1 MRLLLIV
8 GLVLGFGC
16 SKDAQVIAPPNI
28 IIILADDMGLGDPGC
43 YNPDSKISTPAIN
56 RLAAEGMRFT
66 DAHSPSAVCTP
77 TRYGLLT
84 GRYCWRSRQ
93 KRWVLNGYSPAL
105 IEENR
110 ATIASFLKEK
120 GYATYGVGK
129 WHLGLG
135 NQKKTDYSK
144 PLNPGPLEVGF
155 DHWFGIPASLDMDPY
170 VYVRDHGVEEAAT
183 AKTKGGKHSRNGGTG
198 FWRSGPAAPSFKHEE
213 VLPRITEEAVSV
225 IQQQNKDQPFFLY
238 LPFSAPHTPWLPTKE
253 FRNKTGA
260 GTYGDFVAQVDH
272 SVQQILQTLDQ
283 QNLTENTL
291 VIFTSDNGA
300 HWTPQEIE
308 KYQHRANLHLRGQK
322 ADIWEGG
329 HRVPFIARWPKHIA
343 ASSTND
349 SLVGLQDIFT
359 TIADL
364 NSQTPDANQVK
375 QVGQAEDSIS
385 FLPQLLGKTNPNPR
399 KSLVHH
405 SGAGMFALRS
415 GNWKLIDGLSSGG
428 FTKPQVGLA
437 QTATPEV
444 NQAPGQLYDLETDPA
459 EQKNLWLNHPQKV
472 KSLQKQLQQIRRG
485 EENISYR
492 GLHASDKTIWA
503 SGTNGNIRRSLD
515 AGQTWVDCSVI
526 QGEGL
531 DFRDIEGLGPNTA
544 IAMSAGPGDAS
555 RIFRTTDGGFNWK
568 EVARCPSEKGFWD
581 GIAFWDNQN
590 GMLVGDPVDGRLA
603 LWRTK
608 DSGKTW
614 QPLPAES
621 RPKVSPEEYCFAASG
636 TSLTMQADGLVWIA
650 TGGSQARV
658 FRSADFGQSWTT
670 SQTPIQAGTP
680 STGIFSIHM
689 RDPQNG
695 LIIGGDYQNPT
706 QAQKNLARTTDG
718 GASWQLIS
726 NSGIGGYRSCV
737 NWQTGAW
744 RATGTNGSEISWD
757 DGNTWHP
764 LGTTGYNTAAGRVL
778 AGEKSRLEIPP
789 ATPPSTKK
797 PNILFFLV
805 DDLGWQDTSVPF
817 AKKTTELNRRYRTPA
832 MERLATEGLKFT
844 QAYTASPVCSPTRT
858 SILSGK
864 NPARSHITHWIPGE
878 SGGTPKSQK
887 WANPVWNQNGLTP
900 EDPTLPAALAAG
912 GYQTAHL
919 GKAHFGKQ
927 GTPGADPTQLG
938 FQVNIAGSHIG
949 HPGSFLPPY
958 GKVGHSHR
966 VPDLDD
972 LRNTGRYLNDALT
985 DKALAVLDAFATQ
998 PEGKP
1003 FFIHL
1008 AHYAVHTPIQ
1018 GDPALLNSYADDLTK
1033 AQRHYATMVESFDR
1047 SLGRMLDRLDEL
1059 GLTENT
1065 LVIFFSDNGALVTH
1079 GGPPTH
1085 CKPLSG
1091 GKGTMREGG
1100 TRVPMLIRWPGHAS
1114 AGAEITTPMI
1124 SDDFFPTLMAAAN
1137 LPMPPGEFDG
1147 VSILPL
1153 LQNQP
1158 IAERTLLW
1166 HWPHYWAGKGLRD
1179 RWDFIQPFT
1188 SLRNGDWK
1196 ITWRWD
1202 DQRAELFNLSEDL
1215 GEKNNLAEVHPQKRD
1230 QLLSQLRTRLQEVDA
1245 PRPRHHESLE
1255 PVAWPGK

>member
-1 MRLLLIV
+1 MKVLFL
-8 GLVLGFGC
+8 LGFVGALGC
-16 SKDAQVIAPPNI
+16 SHALQPEVPPNI
-28 IIILADDMGLGDPGC
+28 IIILADDMGMGDPGC
-43 YNPDSKISTPAIN
+43 YNPESKITTPAIN
-56 RLAAEGMRFT
+56 RLAEEGMRFT

-93 KRWVLNGYSPAL
+93 KRWVLQGYSPAL

-135 NQKKTDYSK
+135 NAEKTDYAK

-155 DHWFGIPASLDMDPY
+155 DHWFGIPASLDMTPY
-170 VYVRDHGVEEAAT
+170 VYVRDHGTEEEAT
-183 AKTKGGKHSRNGGTG
+183 EETKGGKHTRNGGTG
-198 FWRSGPAAPSFKHEE
+198 FWRSGPSAPSFKHEE

-225 IQQQNKDQPFFLY
+225 IQKQSKNQPFFLY
-238 LPFSAPHTPWLPTKE
+238 LPFSAPHTPWLPIEK

-272 SVQQILQTLDQ
+272 SVQKILQTLDEK
-283 QNLTENTL
+283 NLTENTL

-329 HRVPFIARWPKHIA
+329 HRVPFVVRWPKRIA
-343 ASSTND
+343 PNTTND
-349 SLVGLQDIFT
+349 SLIGLQDLFA
-359 TIADL
+359 TITDL
-364 NSQTPDANQVK
+364 HGAIPD
-375 QVGQAEDSIS
+375 VGQAEDSKS
-385 FLPQLLGKTNPNPR
+385 LLPQLLGEKNPNPR
-399 KSLVHH
+399 QSLVHH

-415 GNWKLIDGLSSGG
+415 ENWKLIDGLSSGG
-428 FTKPQVGLA
+428 FTRPQVGLA
-437 QTATPEV
+437 EINTPEA
-444 NQAPGQLYDLETDPA
+444 NQAVGQLYDLDDDPA
-459 EQKNLWLNHPQKV
+459 EKNNLWLSQTKKV
-472 KSLQKQLQQIRRG
+472 QALQRQLQEIRHG
-485 EENISYR
+485 KENISYR
-492 GLHASDKTIWA
+492 GLHADGKTIWA
-503 SGTNGNIRRSLD
+503 SGTGGNIRRSLD
-515 AGQTWVDCSVI
+515 GGQTWADCSVT
-526 QGEGL
+526 QGEDL

-544 IAMSAGPGDAS
+544 IAMSAGPGKAS
-555 RIFRTTDGGFNWK
+555 RVFRTIDGGFNWK

-581 GIAFWDNQN
+581 GIAFWDKKN
-590 GMLVGDPVDGRLA
+590 GLLVGDPINGRLA
-603 LWRTK
+603 LWRTE
-608 DSGKTW
+608 DGGKTW

-621 RPKVSPEEYCFAASG
+621 RPQVAAEEYCFAASG
-636 TSLTMQADGLVWIA
+636 TSLTMQADGRVWIA

-658 FRSADFGQSWTT
+658 FRSADFGRSWTT
-670 SQTPIQAGTP
+670 SQTPIQAGTA

-689 RDPQNG
+689 RDSQNG
-695 LIIGGDYQNPT
+695 LIIGGDYQNPSNT
-706 QAQKNLARTTDG
+706 QKNLARTKDG
-718 GASWQLIS
+718 GATWQLIP

-737 NWQTGAW
+737 NWQEGAW
-744 RATGTNGSEISWD
+744 RATGINGSEISWN
-757 DGNTWHP
+757 DGTTWHP
-764 LGTTGYNTAAGRVL
+764 LGSTGYNAAAGRVFG
-778 AGEKSRLEIPP
+778 GEKGRLRIPL
-789 ATPPSTKK
+789 ATPPSTNQ

-817 AKKTTELNRRYRTPA
+817 ANQMTDLNRRYRTPA
-832 MERLATEGLKFT
+832 MERLAAEGLKFT

-864 NPARSHITHWIPGE
+864 NPARSHITQWIPGE
-878 SGGTPKSQK
+878 GKGTPQSQK
-887 WANPVWNQNGLTP
+887 WANPIWNQNGLTAK
-900 EDPTLPAALAAG
+900 DPTLPRSLAAG

-919 GKAHFGKQ
+919 GKAHFGKK

-938 FQVNIAGSHIG
+938 FQVNVAGSHIG

-985 DKALAVLDAFATQ
+985 DKTLAVLDAFATQ
-998 PEGKP
+998 PDGKP

-1018 GDPALLNSYADDLTK
+1018 GDPALLNGYADDLTQ
-1033 AQRHYATMVESFDR
+1033 AQRHYATMVESFDQ
-1047 SLGRMLDRLDEL
+1047 SLNRILTRLDEL

-1065 LVIFFSDNGALVTH
+1065 LVVFFSDNGALVTH
-1079 GGPPTH
+1079 GGPPTD
-1085 CKPLSG
+1085 CEPLSG

-1100 TRVPMLIRWPGHAS
+1100 TRVPMLVRWPGHTLI
-1114 AGAEITTPMI
+1114 GAEITTPMI

-1137 LPMPPGEFDG
+1137 LPMPVGEFDG

-1153 LQNQP
+1153 LQNQA
-1158 IAERTLLW
+1158 ISERTLLW
-1166 HWPHYWAGKGLRD
+1166 HWPHYWANKGLRD

-1188 SLRNGDWK
+1188 SLRDGDWK

-1202 DQRAELFNLSEDL
+1202 DQHAELFDLSKDL
-1215 GEKNNLAEVHPQKRD
+1215 GEKNDLAEVHPQKRD
-1230 QLLSQLRTRLQEVDA
+1230 QLLSKLRSRLQEVNA

-1255 PVAWPGK
+1255 PVAWPGE